1 MKKDLMSNMAVGE
14 EKKINL
20 PFRSFYFIKRIDG
33 EFFKVKLY
41 NKNGEVL
48 EKYKIPTEKIDEV
61 FKLY

>member
-1 MKKDLMSNMAVGE
+1 MKKDLMSNMAIGE
-14 EKKINL
+14 EKRLEL
-20 PFRSFYFIKRIDG
+20 PFRSFYWVKRIDG

-48 EKYKIPTEKIDEV
+48 EKYKIPVNKIDEV